1 LDVFGFFTRKL
12 QQCAHA
18 EIVTAQLWTSM
29 VQYEWQYE
37 FFDKAK
43 DTEVSIASD
52 LIKNALL
59 FLREKRERLRL
70 GQRLG
75 HKRLR
80 EIESFLASDDIFD
93 APMNAF
99 GRREGRLV

>member
-1 LDVFGFFTRKL
+1 V
-12 QQCAHA
+12 
-18 EIVTAQLWTSM
+18 

-75 HKRLR
+75 HERLR